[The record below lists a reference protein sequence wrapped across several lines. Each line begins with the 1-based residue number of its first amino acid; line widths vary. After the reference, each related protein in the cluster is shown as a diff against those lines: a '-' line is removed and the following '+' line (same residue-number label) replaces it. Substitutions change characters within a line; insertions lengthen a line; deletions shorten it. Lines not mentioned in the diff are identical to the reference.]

1 MSQIFTQTS
10 SFWDNPVFFKMQNPL
25 YGIQFSYV
33 NICVNKCCLIWS
45 TTFTTPLYLT
55 LSISFLFQDAILLK
69 CAPCLFQELSTEREG
84 FGPDPAIVHLLS
96 LT

>member
-1 MSQIFTQTS
+1 MSQIFTQIS
-10 SFWDNPVFFKMQNPL
+10 SFWDNLVLLKMQNPTH
-25 YGIQFSYV
+25 GTQFSSL

-55 LSISFLFQDAILLK
+55 LSISFSFQDATLLN
-69 CAPCLFQELSTEREG
+69 CAPCLFQEPSAEREG
-84 FGPDPAIVHLLS
+84 FGPDPAIAHLVS